1 MRKHIS
7 FDTPDAKAFLK
18 AFRSLTDRHEAWH
31 VWNDFITLEA
41 CSIAMNCER
50 VDKARADQRM
60 KWASASA
67 ERYDDRELDRIAEL
81 AEITAGALQKN
92 PGQDFLGQLYMS
104 LDFGDTWRGQFFT
117 PWNIAY
123 MMAMMT
129 VGQEEDIIAQRGFA
143 SVLDLCCGAGCM
155 LLASAAAYHAQ
166 FKERNYREDLLF
178 VGQDLDRVV
187 ALMCYI
193 QLSVLGCAGY
203 VAIGNSITNPIGGT
217 DLFPTI
223 GGSGELWYTPM
234 WYSPVRELRR
244 RKGTTT
250 LAAIHAQ
257 RETAGEN

>member
-143 SVLDLCCGAGCM
+143 SVLDPCCGAGCM

-234 WYSPVRELRR
+234 WYSPVWELRR
-244 RKGTTT
+244 LKEIAR
-250 LAAIHAQ
+250 LAATQAQ